1 MTLTQKIALWIV
13 GAIIVVLV
21 VIQIVS
27 GLGTPERNLR
37 LFWDDPDNVPDSLAY
52 YQVDRWGGSD
62 TTAAVYSLLHN
73 VPVHKGS
80 INYIDSI
87 RVDDMFFRYRVR
99 AVHRDLVSMSD
110 WEYTRFYKYTE
121 FFPVNIKSP
130 RIRK

>member
-1 MTLTQKIALWIV
+1 MKGSTIIIIGVIVLFIVFVIITLSQ
-13 GAIIVVLV
+13 G
-21 VIQIVS
+21 QS
-27 GLGTPERNLR
+27 TPERVLR

-62 TTAAVYSLLHN
+62 TTAANYTLLHN
-73 VPVHKGS
+73 ILVHKGS

-87 RVDDMFFRYRVR
+87 RVDDLFFRYRVR

-110 WEYTRFYKYTE
+110 WGYTRFYKYTE
-121 FFPVNIKSP
+121 FFPLNVRDP